1 MFDWIKENSTAF
13 VVALIF
19 HIIFFGALFFNWQMD
34 KPKKIVMEQGDIIQA
49 TAVDANSYEAEIKK
63 IEQQKQAKQR
73 KAEAD
78 RKKARAAQKK
88 KKQEQVRRQKE
99 KKRQAEELKRQKSA
113 AAKKEKA
120 AKKKAEQEK
129 QRKKEAEKKKIAE
142 EKRKKEQLIKEQQ
155 KKAEQEKQRQ
165 KEQKKRQEAEQ
176 KRKAAEEKKRQA
188 ELQRKEQRERE
199 ARERRSKGVVNRHVA
214 MIAQKI
220 ERNWRQPLDAPP
232 KLQCKIDIVILPSG
246 NVVSVKVVESSG
258 HLSFDRSVE
267 TAVRRASPLPV
278 PSDSVIFKQFEVM
291 RLRFEPG
298 NY

>member
-13 VVALIF
+13 IVALIF
-19 HIIFFGALFFNWQMD
+19 HCLFFGALFVNWQMD
-34 KPKKIVMEQGDIIQA
+34 KPKKIVMQQGDIIQV
-49 TAVDANSYEAEIKK
+49 TSVDANSYDAEIKK

-78 RKKARAAQKK
+78 RKARVLQKK
-88 KKQEQVRRQKE
+88 KKQEQLRRQKE
-99 KKRQAEELKRQKSA
+99 KKRQAEELKRQKVA
-113 AAKKEKA
+113 EKEKA

-129 QRKKEAEKKKIAE
+129 QRKKEAEKKKAAE
-142 EKRKKEQLIKEQQ
+142 EKLKKEKLKKEQQ
-155 KKAEQEKQRQ
+155 KKAEQEKQRL

-188 ELQRKEQRERE
+188 ELQRKEVRERE
-199 ARERRSKGVVNRHVA
+199 ERERRSKGVVKRHVA

-220 ERNWRQPLDAPP
+220 ERNWRQPLDAPS
-232 KLQCKIDIVILPSG
+232 KLQCKIDIVLLPSG

-278 PSDSVIFKQFEVM
+278 PADSVIFKQFEVM

>member
-19 HIIFFGALFFNWQMD
+19 HFLFFGALFFNWQMD
-34 KPKKIVMEQGDIIQA
+34 KPKKIVMQQGDIIQV
-49 TAVDANSYEAEIKK
+49 TSVDANSYDAEIKK
-63 IEQQKQAKQR
+63 IEQQKQAKLR

-78 RKKARAAQKK
+78 RKARALEKK

-99 KKRQAEELKRQKSA
+99 KKRKVEELKRQKAA
-113 AAKKEKA
+113 AAKNKKA
-120 AKKKAEQEK
+120 AKKKAAQEK
-129 QRKKEAEKKKIAE
+129 QRKKAAEKKKIAE
-142 EKRKKEQLIKEQQ
+142 EKLKKEQLIKEQQ
-155 KKAEQEKQRQ
+155 KKAEQEKQRL
-165 KEQKKRQEAEQ
+165 KEQKKRQQAEQ

-188 ELQRKEQRERE
+188 ELQRKEVRDRE
-199 ARERRSKGVVNRHVA
+199 ARERRSKGVVKRHVA

-232 KLQCKIDIVILPSG
+232 KLQCKIDIVLLPSG
-246 NVVSVKVVESSG
+246 NVVSVKIVESSG